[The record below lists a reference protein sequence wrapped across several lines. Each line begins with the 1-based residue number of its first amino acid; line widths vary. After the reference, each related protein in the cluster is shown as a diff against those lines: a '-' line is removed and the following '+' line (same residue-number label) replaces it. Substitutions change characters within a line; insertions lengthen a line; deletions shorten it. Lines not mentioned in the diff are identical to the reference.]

1 MYNESLKSSFIADYT
16 KSLSTAQ
23 HAQVVFDAFA
33 PSEEMWGADL
43 CTRTAEELQPVVNSV
58 AGLRAKSRWMAL
70 TILKEYVKWCLA
82 MKVPGA
88 IDGMLKIE
96 VVGLDKVRSQM
107 VSGPMHLQQYLNAV
121 FEPEAEETI
130 DNIYRC
136 FFWLAFAGIDEE
148 EDIFLV
154 TKDDVDFENMVI
166 RYGFTEYPIYREAIP
181 AIRNAMTLTSFAY
194 KHPSYSK
201 VIKRDRVI
209 GVTLMRGIKADSK
222 ILTLRS
228 TLSKRARLAYKEGR
242 TPLQLSYYRV
252 WISGLFYRMYENE
265 RAGGAVSFAEEAQRY
280 VSKRVYH
287 NEHRPLSTQQ
297 NIVARDY
304 MDDYQRWKL
313 AFAR

>member
-33 PSEEMWGADL
+33 PSEEEWGADL
-43 CTRTAEELQPVVNSV
+43 CTRSAEELQPIVNRV
-58 AGLRAKSRWMAL
+58 TGLRAKSRWMAL

-88 IDGMLKIE
+88 RDGMLKIE

-107 VSGPMHLQQYLNAV
+107 VSGPMHLQQYLNAA
-121 FEPEAEETI
+121 FEPEEEETI

-136 FFWLAFAGIDEE
+136 FFWLAFAGMDDE

-154 TKDDVDFENMVI
+154 TKDDVDFENMVV

-181 AIRNAMTLTSFAY
+181 ALRHAMILDSF
-194 KHPSYSK
+194 SY
-201 VIKRDRVI
+201 

-222 ILTLRS
+222 VLALRS
-228 TLSKRARLAYKEGR
+228 TLSKRTRLAYNEGR

-252 WISGLFYRMYENE
+252 WISGLFYRTYEGE
-265 RAGGAVSFAEEAQRY
+265 RAGGIVSFADAAQRY
-280 VSKRVYH
+280 VSKRTYH

-304 MDDYQRWKL
+304 MEDYQRWKL
-313 AFAR
+313 AFSR